1 MKMLRLA
8 GVLTVA
14 AWLAA
19 SLPAAESNT
28 LTADEAADGWKLL
41 FDGQSLKGWRSFRTD
56 TPGAG
61 WRVADGVLVNE
72 GKTGDLMTTGVYGNF
87 ELSFEWK
94 ISAGGSSGVI
104 YRLALGEAAAYRTG
118 PEYQILDNAG
128 AEDNQRAN
136 HLTGAIYDVGPGPA
150 RDVTRPV
157 GEWNTS
163 RIVVRAWRVE
173 HWLNGEKLIEF
184 DLASDAG
191 RAAIARS
198 QFREWTKF
206 ATMGRG
212 FIALQDGGTP
222 VSFRNLKIRD
232 L

>member
-1 MKMLRLA
+1 MHPVIRFLA
-8 GVLTVA
+8 LVICLAAPLSAAELNVLT
-14 AWLAA
+14 
-19 SLPAAESNT
+19 PAEQAE
-28 LTADEAADGWKLL
+28 GWKLL
-41 FDGQSLKGWRSFRTD
+41 FNGHSLAGWRSFRTD

-61 WRVADGVLVNE
+61 WRVADGILINE

-87 ELSFEWK
+87 EFTFEWK
-94 ISAGGSSGVI
+94 MSEGGNSGVI
-104 YRLALGEAAAYRTG
+104 YRIALGEAASYRTG
-118 PEYQILDNAG
+118 PEYQLLDNAR
-128 AEDNQRAN
+128 AEDNQLPN
-136 HLTGAIYDVGPGPA
+136 HLAGSLYDIGPAPA

-157 GEWNTS
+157 GEWNVS

-173 HWLNGEKLIEF
+173 HWLNGEKLIEI

-198 QFREWTKF
+198 KFKEWPKF

-212 FIALQDGGTP
+212 FIALQDHNHL
-222 VSFRNLKIRD
+222 VSFRNLKFRD